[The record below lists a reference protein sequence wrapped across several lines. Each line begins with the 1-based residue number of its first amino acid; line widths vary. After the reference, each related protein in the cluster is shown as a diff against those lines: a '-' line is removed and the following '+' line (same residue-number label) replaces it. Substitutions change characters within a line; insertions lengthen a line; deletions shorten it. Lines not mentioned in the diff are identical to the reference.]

1 MTTNV
6 TSPFGVSA
14 HHFATSWPGNTHTT
28 THQPSPGNPDTGHSR
43 APSPPHPG
51 TAAPRVRAAS
61 TSEHTCNEHECLDAQ
76 DTPTTSASTAKPA
89 DANTIAA
96 IAVTQRS
103 RDDNSAGE
111 KHTTCA
117 DSSNTRRHDGTQA
130 LGTDPPHPQR
140 TVAPMTPSELR
151 NRLLDNTARLRTAR
165 ADEDHKTVERLEAE
179 QDRLLEHRM
188 TERREHAATHN
199 KHHGL

>member
-1 MTTNV
+1 MGGRVLRCTSNHSPRRGRVTPTQLHTNL
-6 TSPFGVSA
+6 PPA
-14 HHFATSWPGNTHTT
+14 I
-28 THQPSPGNPDTGHSR
+28 PDTGHSR

-96 IAVTQRS
+96 IIAVTQRS

-151 NRLLDNTARLRTAR
+151 DRLLDNAARLRTAR
-165 ADEDHKTVERLEAE
+165 DRNNAVEVAYLEAE
-179 QDRLLEHRM
+179 QDRLFDQRTQHIAEQRAQTRAQH
-188 TERREHAATHN
+188 
-199 KHHGL
+199 